1 MSAMRYRR
9 NATLGLAYLL
19 LAGLATGDPDAAG
32 AFLQRFQRRVFG
44 LAVTIVG
51 DPRAAEDISQ
61 EAFVR
66 AWRHAGA
73 YDSRRGTV
81 ATWLL
86 TITRNLA
93 IDAVRVHRPV
103 VIDPDSILALN
114 LSAGGPLPDELAA
127 LRDDADRLSAAMA
140 QLPVEQRRALVM
152 AGLLGH
158 TAREVSEAEGI
169 PLGTA
174 KTRIRT
180 ALLRLRSALTEERA
194 E

>member
-1 MSAMRYRR
+1 MWAVSDDA
-9 NATLGLAYLL
+9 L
-19 LAGLATGDPDAAG
+19 LAGLATGDSDAAA
-32 AFLQRFQRRVFG
+32 AFVQRFQRRVFG

-51 DPRAAEDISQ
+51 DPRGAEDVAQ
-61 EAFVR
+61 EAFLR

-73 YDSRRGTV
+73 YDPRRGTV

-93 IDAVRVHRPV
+93 IDSVRVRRPV

-114 LSAGGPLPDELAA
+114 LTSAGPLPDELAM
-127 LRDDADRLSAAMA
+127 LRDDADRLCAALV
-140 QLPVEQRRALVM
+140 QLPPEQRRALVM

-158 TAREVSEAEGI
+158 TAREVSEAEDI

-180 ALLRLRSALTEERA
+180 ALLRLRSALTEERT

>member
-1 MSAMRYRR
+1 
-9 NATLGLAYLL
+9 
-19 LAGLATGDPDAAG
+19 
-32 AFLQRFQRRVFG
+32 VFG

-93 IDAVRVHRPV
+93 IDSVRVRRPV
-103 VIDPDSILALN
+103 VIDPDSILAMN
-114 LSAGGPLPDELAA
+114 LSDGARLPDELAA

>member
-1 MSAMRYRR
+1 MWAVSDDA
-9 NATLGLAYLL
+9 L
-19 LAGLATGDPDAAG
+19 LAGLATGDSDAAA
-32 AFLQRFQRRVFG
+32 AFVQRFQRRVFG
-44 LAVTIVG
+44 LAVTILG
-51 DPRAAEDISQ
+51 DPRAAEDIAQ

-73 YDSRRGTV
+73 YDPRRGTV

-93 IDAVRVHRPV
+93 IDSVRVRRPV

-114 LSAGGPLPDELAA
+114 LSDAGRLPDELAM
-127 LRDDADRLSAAMA
+127 LRDDADRLSAALA
-140 QLPVEQRRALVM
+140 QLPPEQRRALVM

-158 TAREVSEAEGI
+158 TAREVSEAEDI

-180 ALLRLRSALTEERA
+180 ALLRLRSALTEERT

>member
-1 MSAMRYRR
+1 
-9 NATLGLAYLL
+9 
-19 LAGLATGDPDAAG
+19 
-32 AFLQRFQRRVFG
+32 
-44 LAVTIVG
+44 
-51 DPRAAEDISQ
+51 
-61 EAFVR
+61 
-66 AWRHAGA
+66 
-73 YDSRRGTV
+73 
-81 ATWLL
+81 
-86 TITRNLA
+86 
-93 IDAVRVHRPV
+93 
-103 VIDPDSILALN
+103 LN

-127 LRDDADRLSAAMA
+127 LRDDADRLSAAMT

>member
-1 MSAMRYRR
+1 MWAVSDDS
-9 NATLGLAYLL
+9 L
-19 LAGLATGDPDAAG
+19 LAGLATGDADAAA
-32 AFLQRFQRRVFG
+32 AFVQRFQRRVYG
-44 LAVTIVG
+44 LALTILG
-51 DPRAAEDISQ
+51 DACAAEDAAQ

-73 YDSRRGTV
+73 YDPRRGTV

-86 TITRNLA
+86 AITRNLA
-93 IDAVRVHRPV
+93 IDSIRVRRPV
-103 VIDPDSILALN
+103 AVDPDAILALD
-114 LSAGGPLPDELAA
+114 LTESEPLPDELAA
-127 LRDDADRLSAAMA
+127 LRDDADQLSTALAT
-140 QLPVEQRRALVM
+140 LPVEQRRAIVM

-180 ALLRLRSALTEERA
+180 ALLRLRSALSAERTE
-194 E
+194 

>member
-1 MSAMRYRR
+1 MG
-9 NATLGLAYLL
+9 T
-19 LAGLATGDPDAAG
+19 
-32 AFLQRFQRRVFG
+32 
-44 LAVTIVG
+44 
-51 DPRAAEDISQ
+51 RAAEDISQ
-61 EAFVR
+61 EAFVGR
-66 AWRHAGA
+66 ATPALTTPAGDRGDVAPDDHPEPRHRLGAGA
-73 YDSRRGTV
+73 P
-81 ATWLL
+81 
-86 TITRNLA
+86 
-93 IDAVRVHRPV
+93 PV
-103 VIDPDSILALN
+103 VVDPDSILALN

-127 LRDDADRLSAAMA
+127 LRDDADRLCAALT